1 MTIATNPT
9 YRQACKDLFRVYDKY
24 SELQPYIKKL
34 EDTHFVQQLD
44 CVERGAVVPAM
55 AGLST
60 YLPGRTVKIIFT
72 VGCHEHAGLITEI
85 KKIMIL

>member
-1 MTIATNPT
+1 MTVATDPT
-9 YRQACKDLFRVYDKY
+9 YRRTCKDSFRVYDEY
-24 SELQPYIKKL
+24 SELAPYIKKL
-34 EDTHFVQQLD
+34 EDTHFVQQID

-55 AGLST
+55 EGLST

-85 KKIMIL
+85 RKIMIL